1 MSETSVSAVTYTVDS
16 GVATIIL
23 NRPDV
28 SNALTRTVKGRL
40 LQACSS
46 AASDPTVRAVTLLAA
61 GKNFCVGQD
70 LGEHIEAL
78 HADPA
83 RAMDTVREHYNPI
96 VRALHAIEVPVVVG
110 VNGACVGAGFGLAL
124 AGDIRIA
131 GVHAKFGTAFTAI
144 GLAADSGLS
153 ASLTRLVGPGR
164 ATAMFMCGNTVD
176 AEAAHSWG
184 IVDRVV
190 PDDDVRAEAA
200 ALATRLA
207 AGPTAAYRA
216 VKRLIAANSGVPMD
230 AVLDA
235 EAAVQEQLGA
245 SVDHAAAVEAFLA
258 KQRPT
263 FVGH

>member
-16 GVATIIL
+16 GVATITL
-23 NRPDV
+23 DRPDA
-28 SNALTRTVKGRL
+28 SNALSRTMKDEL
-40 LQACSS
+40 LQAFSN
-46 AASDPTVRAVTLLAA
+46 AASDSTVRAVALVAA

-70 LGEHIEAL
+70 LAEHVQAL

-96 VRALHAIEVPVVVG
+96 VKALHAIEVPVVVG
-110 VNGACVGAGFGLAL
+110 VNGTCVGAGFGLAL

-131 GVHAKFGTAFTAI
+131 GARAKFGTAFTGI

-153 ASLTRLVGPGR
+153 GSLTRLVGASR
-164 ATAMFMCGNTVD
+164 ATALFLCGDTVD
-176 AEAAHSWG
+176 AESARAWG
-184 IVDRVV
+184 VVHQVV
-190 PDDDVRAEAA
+190 PDDDVHAEAV

-216 VKRLIAANSGVPMD
+216 VKSLIATNAD
-230 AVLDA
+230 AELAAVLDT
-235 EAAVQEQLGA
+235 EAAVQERLGA
-245 SVDHAAAVEAFLA
+245 SVDHAAAVESFLA
-258 KQRPT
+258 KRRPT